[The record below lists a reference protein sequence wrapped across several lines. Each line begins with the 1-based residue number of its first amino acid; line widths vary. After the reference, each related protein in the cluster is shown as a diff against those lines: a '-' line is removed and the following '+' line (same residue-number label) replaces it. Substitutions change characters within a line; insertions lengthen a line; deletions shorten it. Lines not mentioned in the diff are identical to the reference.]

1 MKLKVS
7 IDLKILLAGIST
19 GFQTVVTMVESLW
32 NESPRLSFSDQLFI
46 DEIIRKVWTD

>member
-7 IDLKILLAGIST
+7 IDFKIFLESISSFLR

-32 NESPRLSFSDQLFI
+32 NESPRLSLSDQLLM
-46 DEIIRKVWTD
+46 K